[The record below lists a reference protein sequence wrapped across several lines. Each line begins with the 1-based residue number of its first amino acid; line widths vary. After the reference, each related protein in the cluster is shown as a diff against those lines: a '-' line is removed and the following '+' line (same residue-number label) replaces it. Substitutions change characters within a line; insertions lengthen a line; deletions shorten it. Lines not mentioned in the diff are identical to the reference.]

1 MFSFTVVRCLCAL
14 FQFYVLNT
22 VGIILL
28 CSITMIRLKV
38 LSVIDGM
45 RSLRTSEC
53 LAKVLVKNT
62 ARNECLVRNTA
73 SDECLVRITAT
84 DKCLVRNTGTD
95 ECLVRITS

>member
-62 ARNECLVRNTA
+62 ASDQCLVRNTTTDKCLVRITA
-73 SDECLVRITAT
+73 SDECLVRITS
-84 DKCLVRNTGTD
+84 TD
-95 ECLVRITS
+95 ECLVR